1 MELISTIIDNI
12 KAKHIMDT
20 RIIKVC
26 KVHNIFN
33 VLKLMKESQ
42 LNAIIVMEHSN
53 RNHIRDLLLTSEDIV
68 NIISEGIT
76 LEAYINRN
84 TANLYKSVDTE
95 DSIAKVMELVK
106 EGYSK
111 TLCVHEND
119 KIKGLISPNIVASFL
134 NNLLLRSNELFT
146 KILDN
151 IHDAI
156 CVVDREANVLI
167 WNKSAENLYKISKE
181 EIYCKKIQEIFPSA
195 LLPKVIAE
203 GNSYENIFNSPREGC
218 YNIISAKPLID
229 NEEIIGGV
237 SCDKDISELIRMAE
251 LLNKTQ
257 SNLQVLEN
265 EVSSLNE
272 SRFAF
277 SQIVSNNNRFNEI
290 IEFSKNISKS
300 TINVLITGESGTGKE
315 VFARAIHIE
324 SGRKGY
330 FVPINCSAIPSELME
345 SELFGYK
352 GGAFTGSSREGRVG
366 KFELAHNGTIFLDEI
381 GDMPINMQPKILR
394 VIEDGIITRVGSE
407 NSTKIDV
414 RIIAAT
420 NKDLHKLMDE
430 GLFRKDLY
438 YRLNSILVEL
448 PPLRERRE
456 DIPLL
461 VNKFIKDFCISYGTN
476 IIEIPSDV
484 MNILINHQWEGNIR
498 ELKNLIERIV
508 ILSKHNKF
516 DISYLPNDII
526 KNHQVSS
533 VIQTKDNID
542 LSQAINNKEKELILK
557 ALKIANNNKR
567 KAAEIL
573 NIPRSTLYFKMNKYN
588 IET

>member
-1 MELISTIIDNI
+1 MELINTIIDSV
-12 KAKHIMDT
+12 KVKHIMDT

-33 VLKLMKESQ
+33 VLKIMKENK
-42 LNAIIVMEHSN
+42 LNAIIVIDRIN
-53 RNHIRDLLLTSEDIV
+53 RNHIKDVLLTFEDII
-68 NIISEGIT
+68 NIVSEGIS
-76 LEAYINRN
+76 LEEYINRN
-84 TANLYKSVDTE
+84 KVNLYKGVDIE

-106 EGYSK
+106 EGYNKILS
-111 TLCVHEND
+111 VYDND
-119 KIKGLISPNIVASFL
+119 RIMGTISPNIVASFL
-134 NNLLLRSNELFT
+134 SNLLFKSNDLFS

-156 CVVDREANVLI
+156 CVVDKEANVLV

-181 EIYCKKIQEIFPSA
+181 EIYYKKIQEIFPSA
-195 LLPKVIAE
+195 LLPKVIVE

-229 NEEIIGGV
+229 NEQIIGGV

-277 SQIVSNNNRFNEI
+277 SQIVSNNNKFKET

-381 GDMPINMQPKILR
+381 GDMPISMQPKILR

-407 NSTKIDV
+407 KSTKIDV

-420 NKDLHKLMDE
+420 NKNLIKLMDE

-438 YRLNSILVEL
+438 YRLNSVLIEL

-461 VNKFIKDFCISYGTN
+461 VNKFIKDFA
-476 IIEIPSDV
+476 
-484 MNILINHQWEGNIR
+484 
-498 ELKNLIERIV
+498 
-508 ILSKHNKF
+508 
-516 DISYLPNDII
+516 YLM
-526 KNHQVSS
+526 V
-533 VIQTKDNID
+533 
-542 LSQAINNKEKELILK
+542 LIL
-557 ALKIANNNKR
+557 
-567 KAAEIL
+567 
-573 NIPRSTLYFKMNKYN
+573 
-588 IET
+588 

>member
-1 MELISTIIDNI
+1 MELINTIIDNI
-12 KAKHIMDT
+12 SVKHIM
-20 RIIKVC
+20 
-26 KVHNIFN
+26 NSN
-33 VLKLMKESQ
+33 VLKICEAQNIYKTIELMKKSR
-42 LNAIIVMEHSN
+42 NFTIILIDNSSGKEVKEF
-53 RNHIRDLLLTSEDIV
+53 ILTSEDII
-68 NIISEGIT
+68 NAICEDISLHEYT
-76 LEAYINRN
+76 NRN
-84 TANLYKSVDTE
+84 EAQTYKGVDIE
-95 DSIAKVMELVK
+95 DSVGKVIELVQT
-106 EGYSK
+106 GYNK
-111 TLCVHEND
+111 IIPVYDNNR
-119 KIKGLISPNIVASFL
+119 IKGIIQPNEVVFFL
-134 NNLLLRSNELFT
+134 NNLLLKIHDLFA

-156 CVVDREANVLI
+156 CVVDKDANVLI
-167 WNKSAENLYKISKE
+167 WNKSAENLYEINKDVIFSKN
-181 EIYCKKIQEIFPSA
+181 IKEIFPSA
-195 LLPKVIAE
+195 LLPKVLAE
-203 GNSYENIFNSPREGC
+203 GNSYENIFNSPKEGC

-229 NEEIIGGV
+229 NGKIIGAV

-265 EVSSLNE
+265 EVSNLNE

-277 SQIVSNNNRFNEI
+277 AQIISNNSKFKEI

-330 FVPINCSAIPSELME
+330 FVPINCSAIPNELME

-352 GGAFTGSSREGRVG
+352 GGAFTGSSKEGRAG

-407 NSTKIDV
+407 DSIKIDV

-420 NKDLHKLMDE
+420 NKNLRKLMDE

-438 YRLNSILVEL
+438 YRLNSILIEL

-476 IIEIPSDV
+476 LIEIPSDV
-484 MNILINHQWEGNIR
+484 MSILIDHHWEGNIR
-498 ELKNLIERIV
+498 ELKNLTERIV

-516 DISYLPNDII
+516 DISHLPNDII
-526 KNHQVSS
+526 KDKQKKFLS
-533 VIQTKDNID
+533 QTEGFID
-542 LSQAINNKEKELILK
+542 LNGTVNSKERELIVK
-557 ALKIANNNKR
+557 ALKIANHNKR

-588 IET
+588 IEV

>member
-1 MELISTIIDNI
+1 MELINTIIDTI
-12 KAKHIMDT
+12 KAENIMDND
-20 RIIKVC
+20 ILKAC
-26 KVHNIFN
+26 KVHNVYNLI
-33 VLKLMKESQ
+33 KLMKHSKTST
-42 LNAIIVMEHSN
+42 IIIIDNDIQENN
-53 RNHIRDLLLTSEDIV
+53 REFILTSDDIV
-68 NIISEGIT
+68 NIIYEDISVENYLKRKAIT
-76 LEAYINRN
+76 E
-84 TANLYKSVDTE
+84 YKSVKKG
-95 DSIAKVMELVK
+95 DSIGKVINLVW
-106 EGYSK
+106 EGYDKIIPVCSDSRIVGLIHPKDIIYFYNKLLSK
-111 TLCVHEND
+111 TQ
-119 KIKGLISPNIVASFL
+119 
-134 NNLLLRSNELFT
+134 NLFY

-156 CVVDREANVLI
+156 CVVNKESNVLI
-167 WNKSAENLYKISKE
+167 WNKSAENLYKINKE
-181 EIYCKKIQEIFPSA
+181 KIFNRKIQEIFPSA
-195 LLPKVIAE
+195 LLPRVLAD

-229 NEEIIGGV
+229 SEGIIGAV
-237 SCDKDISELIRMAE
+237 SCDKDVSELIKMSE

-257 SNLQVLEN
+257 SNLKVLEN
-265 EVSSLNE
+265 EVSNLNE

-277 SQIVSNNNRFNEI
+277 SQIISNDEDFNKI
-290 IEFSKNISKS
+290 IEFSKRISKS

-330 FVPINCSAIPSELME
+330 FVPINCSAIPTELME

-352 GGAFTGSSREGRVG
+352 GGAFTGSSREGRTG

-407 NSTKIDV
+407 SSIKIDV

-420 NKDLHKLMDE
+420 NKNLRNLMDN

-438 YRLNSILVEL
+438 YRLNSVLIEL
-448 PPLRERRE
+448 PPLRKRKK

-461 VNKFIKDFCISYGTN
+461 IDKFIKDFCIAYGTN
-476 IIEIPSDV
+476 IIEIPSKV
-484 MNILINHQWEGNIR
+484 LNILVEHDWEGNIR

-516 DISYLPNDII
+516 DIRYLPNDLINLNQNNPLVI
-526 KNHQVSS
+526 TKN
-533 VIQTKDNID
+533 DID
-542 LSQAINNKEKELILK
+542 LNQIMNNKEKEIILE
-557 ALKIANNNKR
+557 ALKDNNNNKR
-567 KAAEIL
+567 KTAEAL
-573 NIPRSTLYFKMNKYN
+573 NIPRSTLYFKMNKYDIN
-588 IET
+588 I

>member
-1 MELISTIIDNI
+1 MELINTIIDNI
-12 KAKHIMDT
+12 KAKDIMDSNIL
-20 RIIKVC
+20 RVC
-26 KVHNIFN
+26 KVHNIF
-33 VLKLMKESQ
+33 KTMELMNKSKI
-42 LNAIIVMEHSN
+42 NTIVIIEHSN
-53 RNHIRDLLLTSEDIV
+53 GENPKDFVLTSDDMI
-68 NIISEGIT
+68 NIICEGIS
-76 LEAYINRN
+76 LEDYVNRD
-84 TANLYKSVDTE
+84 TISIYKSVNIE
-95 DSIAKVMELVK
+95 DSVGKVMDLVK
-106 EGYSK
+106 EGYNK
-111 TLCVHEND
+111 IIPVYDDNRIRGIIHPND
-119 KIKGLISPNIVASFL
+119 VVFFL
-134 NNLLLRSNELFT
+134 NNLLFKTHDLFV

-156 CVVDREANVLI
+156 CVVDKDSNVLI

-181 EIYCKKIQEIFPSA
+181 KIYSRKIQEIFPSA
-195 LLPKVIAE
+195 LLPRVLVE

-229 NEEIIGGV
+229 NEQIVGAV
-237 SCDKDISELIRMAE
+237 SCDKDISELIRITE

-265 EVSSLNE
+265 EVLNLNE

-277 SQIVSNNNRFNEI
+277 SKIIGNDEKFNEI
-290 IEFSKNISKS
+290 VEFSKSISKS
-300 TINVLITGESGTGKE
+300 TINVLVTGESGTGKE

-352 GGAFTGSSREGRVG
+352 GGAFTGSSREGRAG

-381 GDMPINMQPKILR
+381 GDMPLNMQPKILR

-407 NSTKIDV
+407 SSIKIDV

-420 NKDLHKLMDE
+420 NKNLRKLMDN

-438 YRLNSILVEL
+438 YRLNSVLIEL
-448 PPLRERRE
+448 PPLRERKK

-461 VNKFIKDFCISYGTN
+461 VNKFIRDFCISYGIN
-476 IIEIPSDV
+476 IIEIPSEV
-484 MNILINHQWEGNIR
+484 MNILIDHDWEGNIR

-526 KNHQVSS
+526 NAHQKSFVS
-533 VIQTKDNID
+533 QTKNEIS
-542 LSQAINNKEKELILK
+542 LNETVNNKEKELILK
-557 ALKIANNNKR
+557 ALKIANHNKR

-573 NIPRSTLYFKMNKYN
+573 NIPRSTLYFKMNKYD
-588 IET
+588 IEI

>member
-1 MELISTIIDNI
+1 MELINIIIDNI
-12 KAKHIMDT
+12 KAKHIMDSKVL
-20 RIIKVC
+20 KVC
-26 KVHNIFN
+26 KVHDVSNIMR
-33 VLKLMKESQ
+33 LMRETKL
-42 LNAIIVMEHSN
+42 NTIIIIDNSINELV
-53 RNHIRDLLLTSEDIV
+53 LTSEDII
-68 NIISEGIT
+68 NIVYENIT
-76 LEAYINRN
+76 LEDYLKRN
-84 TANLYKSVDTE
+84 SFTKYKSVKID
-95 DSIAKVMELVK
+95 DSVGKIIDLVL
-106 EGYSK
+106 EGY
-111 TLCVHEND
+111 D
-119 KIKGLISPNIVASFL
+119 KIIPVY
-134 NNLLLRSNELFT
+134 NNNRIIGMIHPRDIIYFYNSLLSKMQDLFS

-156 CVVDREANVLI
+156 CVVDKEANVLV
-167 WNKSAENLYKISKE
+167 WNKSAESLYKISKE
-181 EIYCKKIQEIFPSA
+181 KIYNRKIQEIFPSA
-195 LLPKVIAE
+195 LLPKVLAE
-203 GNSYENIFNSPREGC
+203 GSSYENIYNSPREGC

-229 NEEIIGGV
+229 DDGIIGAV
-237 SCDKDISELIRMAE
+237 SCDKDVSELIRMSE

-277 SQIVSNNNRFNEI
+277 SQIISNDERFNKI
-290 IEFSKNISKS
+290 VEFSKSISKS
-300 TINVLITGESGTGKE
+300 TINVLIIGESGTGKE

-352 GGAFTGSSREGRVG
+352 GGAFTGSSKEGRAG
-366 KFELAHNGTIFLDEI
+366 KFELANNGTIFLDEI
-381 GDMPINMQPKILR
+381 GDMPLNMQPKILR

-407 NSTKIDV
+407 SSIKIDV

-420 NKDLHKLMDE
+420 NKDLRKLMDE

-438 YRLNSILVEL
+438 YRLNSVLIEL
-448 PPLRERRE
+448 PSLKERKT

-461 VNKFIKDFCISYGTN
+461 IHKFIKDFCIAYGIN

-484 MNILINHQWEGNIR
+484 IDILVEHDWEGNIR

-526 KNHQVSS
+526 RKNHVNISS
-533 VIQTKDNID
+533 VTRNNVD
-542 LSQAINNKEKELILK
+542 LGEAISNKEKELILN
-557 ALKIANNNKR
+557 ALKINDNNKR
-567 KAAEIL
+567 KTAEML
-573 NIPRSTLYFKMNKYN
+573 NIPRSTLYFKMSKYE
-588 IET
+588 IEI

>member
-1 MELISTIIDNI
+1 MELINTIIDTI
-12 KAKHIMDT
+12 KAENIMDND
-20 RIIKVC
+20 ILKAC
-26 KVHNIFN
+26 KVHNVYNLI
-33 VLKLMKESQ
+33 KLMKHSKTST
-42 LNAIIVMEHSN
+42 IIIIDNDIQENN
-53 RNHIRDLLLTSEDIV
+53 REFILTSDDIV
-68 NIISEGIT
+68 NIIYEDISVENYLKRKAIT
-76 LEAYINRN
+76 E
-84 TANLYKSVDTE
+84 YKSVKKG
-95 DSIAKVMELVK
+95 DSIGKVINLVW
-106 EGYSK
+106 EGYDKIIPVCSDSRIVGLIHPKDIIYFYNKLLSK
-111 TLCVHEND
+111 TQ
-119 KIKGLISPNIVASFL
+119 
-134 NNLLLRSNELFT
+134 NLFY

-156 CVVDREANVLI
+156 CVVNKESNVLI
-167 WNKSAENLYKISKE
+167 WNKSAENLYKINKE
-181 EIYCKKIQEIFPSA
+181 KIFNRKIQEIFPSA
-195 LLPKVIAE
+195 LLPRVLAD

-229 NEEIIGGV
+229 SEGIIGAV
-237 SCDKDISELIRMAE
+237 SCDKDVSELIKMSE

-257 SNLQVLEN
+257 SNLKVLEN
-265 EVSSLNE
+265 EVSNLNE

-277 SQIVSNNNRFNEI
+277 SQIISNDEDFNKI
-290 IEFSKNISKS
+290 IEFSKRISKS

-330 FVPINCSAIPSELME
+330 FVPINCSAIPTELME

-352 GGAFTGSSREGRVG
+352 GGAFTGSSREGRTG

-407 NSTKIDV
+407 SSIKIDV

-420 NKDLHKLMDE
+420 NKNLRNLMDN

-438 YRLNSILVEL
+438 YRLNSVLIEL
-448 PPLRERRE
+448 PPLRKRKK

-461 VNKFIKDFCISYGTN
+461 IDKFIKDFCIAYGTN
-476 IIEIPSDV
+476 IIEIPSKV
-484 MNILINHQWEGNIR
+484 LNILVEHDWEGNIR

-516 DISYLPNDII
+516 DIRYLPNDLINLSQNNPLVI
-526 KNHQVSS
+526 TKN
-533 VIQTKDNID
+533 DID
-542 LSQAINNKEKELILK
+542 LNQIMNNKEKEIILE
-557 ALKIANNNKR
+557 ALKDNNNNKR
-567 KAAEIL
+567 KTAEAL
-573 NIPRSTLYFKMNKYN
+573 NIPRSTLYFKMNKYDIN
-588 IET
+588 I

>member
-1 MELISTIIDNI
+1 MELISTIVNNI
-12 KAKHIMDT
+12 KAKHIMNNS
-20 RIIKVC
+20 IIKVC
-26 KVHNIFN
+26 KVHNLFN
-33 VLKLMKESQ
+33 VLKLMKKNKQ
-42 LNAIIVMEHSN
+42 NAVIVIDNSN
-53 RNHIRDLLLTSEDIV
+53 RKHIRDLLLTIEDLV

-76 LEAYINRN
+76 LEEYIDKN
-84 TANLYKSVDTE
+84 TATYHRGIDIE
-95 DSIAKVMELVK
+95 DSVNEIMKLVK
-106 EGYSK
+106 EGY
-111 TLCVHEND
+111 D
-119 KIKGLISPNIVASFL
+119 KSIPVYSEGRIKGVISPNNVAIFF
-134 NNLLLRSNELFT
+134 NNLLFKVNDLFS

-156 CVVDREANVLI
+156 CVVDKEANVLI
-167 WNKSAENLYKISKE
+167 WNKSAEKLYKISRE

-195 LLPKVIAE
+195 LLPKVVAE
-203 GNSYENIFNSPREGC
+203 GNSYENIFNSPRKGC
-218 YNIISAKPLID
+218 YNIISAKPLMD
-229 NEEIIGGV
+229 NDQIIGGV
-237 SCDKDISELIRMAE
+237 SCDKDISELIRMAG
-251 LLNKTQ
+251 LLSKTQ
-257 SNLQVLEN
+257 ANLQVLES

-272 SRFAF
+272 SRFPF
-277 SQIVSNNNRFNEI
+277 SQIVSNNNKFNEI

-330 FVPINCSAIPSELME
+330 FVPINCSAIPNELME

-352 GGAFTGSSREGRVG
+352 GGAFTGSSREGRAG

-381 GDMPINMQPKILR
+381 GDMPLNMQPKILR
-394 VIEDGIITRVGSE
+394 VIEDGIITRIGSE
-407 NSTKIDV
+407 NFTKIDV

-420 NKDLHKLMDE
+420 NKNLLKLMDK

-438 YRLNSILVEL
+438 YRLNSVLIEL

-476 IIEIPSDV
+476 IIEIPPDV
-484 MNILINHQWEGNIR
+484 MNILLNHHWEGNIR
-498 ELKNLIERIV
+498 ELRNLIERIV

-526 KNHQVSS
+526 KNYQVSS
-533 VIQTKDNID
+533 MIQAKDNID
-542 LSQAINNKEKELILK
+542 LSEVVNNKEKELILK
-557 ALKIANNNKR
+557 ALKITNNNKR

-588 IET
+588 IEL

>member
-1 MELISTIIDNI
+1 MELINTIIDNI
-12 KAKHIMDT
+12 KAKHIMDI

-33 VLKLMKESQ
+33 VLKLMNENK
-42 LNAIIVMEHSN
+42 LDAVIVMNHSN
-53 RNHIRDLLLTSEDIV
+53 REHIKDLLLTSEDIIY
-68 NIISEGIT
+68 IISEGIT
-76 LEAYINRN
+76 LEEYINN
-84 TANLYKSVDTE
+84 KEVDLYIGVNVE
-95 DSIAKVMELVK
+95 DSIVRVMELAK
-106 EGYSK
+106 EDYNR
-111 TLCVHEND
+111 TLAVYENTR
-119 KIKGLISPNIVASFL
+119 IKGVIRPGSVASYY
-134 NNLLLRSNELFT
+134 NNLLLKANDLFD

-156 CVVDREANVLI
+156 CVVDKEAKVLI
-167 WNKSAENLYKISKE
+167 WNKSAEKLYKISKKD
-181 EIYCKKIQEIFPSA
+181 IYYKKIQEVFPSA
-195 LLPKVIAE
+195 LLPKVITE
-203 GNSYENIFNSPREGC
+203 GSSYENIFNSPREGC

-229 NEEIIGGV
+229 NEKIIGGV

-257 SNLQVLEN
+257 SNLQVLES

-277 SQIVSNNNRFNEI
+277 SQIVSNNNKFNEI
-290 IEFSKNISKS
+290 IEFSRNISKS

-366 KFELAHNGTIFLDEI
+366 KFELANNGTIFLDEI

-420 NKDLHKLMDE
+420 NKDLTKLMYE

-438 YRLNSILVEL
+438 YRLNSVLIEL

-461 VNKFIKDFCISYGTN
+461 VNKFIRDFCISYGTN
-476 IIEIPSDV
+476 ILEIPSDV
-484 MNILINHQWEGNIR
+484 MDILINHPWEGNIR

-516 DISYLPNDII
+516 DISYLPSDILKTQHMNSTLQV
-526 KNHQVSS
+526 KN
-533 VIQTKDNID
+533 NID
-542 LSQAINNKEKELILK
+542 LSETVGNKEKELILK
-557 ALKIANNNKR
+557 ALKISNYNKR

-573 NIPRSTLYFKMNKYN
+573 NIPRSTLYFKMSKYN
-588 IET
+588 IEV

>member
-1 MELISTIIDNI
+1 MELINTIIDNV
-12 KAKHIMDT
+12 KAKHIMDNK
-20 RIIKVC
+20 IIKVC

-33 VLKLMKESQ
+33 VLKLMKEHKV
-42 LNAIIVMEHSN
+42 NTIVVIDYNTSN
-53 RNHIRDLLLTSEDIV
+53 DIKDFTLTSEDMISIV
-68 NIISEGIT
+68 IEGIS
-76 LEAYINRN
+76 LEEYICRN
-84 TANLYKSVDTE
+84 SNSLYKSICIE
-95 DSIAKVMELVK
+95 DSVSKVMDLVK

-111 TLCVHEND
+111 VIPVYENNR
-119 KIKGLISPNIVASFL
+119 IKGIINPKDVAIFL
-134 NNLLLRSNELFT
+134 NNLLLKANDLFT

-156 CVVDREANVLI
+156 CVVDKEANVLI

-181 EIYCKKIQEIFPSA
+181 EIYCKKIQEVFPSA
-195 LLPKVIAE
+195 LLPKVVAE

-229 NEEIIGGV
+229 NEQVIGAV
-237 SCDKDISELIRMAE
+237 SCDKDITELIRMAE

-257 SNLQVLEN
+257 SNLQVLES

-277 SQIVSNNNRFNEI
+277 SQIISNNNEFNEI

-330 FVPINCSAIPSELME
+330 FVPINCSAIPNELME

-352 GGAFTGSSREGRVG
+352 GGAFTGSSREGRAG

-381 GDMPINMQPKILR
+381 GDMPISMQPKILR

-420 NKDLHKLMDE
+420 NKNLRKLMDE

-438 YRLNSILVEL
+438 YRLNSILIEL
-448 PPLRERRE
+448 PPLRERKE
-456 DIPLL
+456 DISLL

-476 IIEIPSDV
+476 IIEIPLDV
-484 MNILINHQWEGNIR
+484 MNILINHHWEGNIR

-508 ILSKHNKF
+508 ILSKHSKF
-516 DISYLPNDII
+516 DMSYLPSDIMR
-526 KNHQVSS
+526 NHQKNNSLH
-533 VIQTKDNID
+533 TKDNID
-542 LSQAINNKEKELILK
+542 LSETVNNKERELILK

-573 NIPRSTLYFKMNKYN
+573 NIPRSTLYFKMNKYG
-588 IET
+588 IEI